1 MKQSFRHSFLWV
13 LLFLSLP
20 YSQSLYSQSLTGTLR
35 GEITSKVSQI
45 PISNAKIVLMSDQGT
60 LSSQTDVDGLFR
72 FDSLTVGRYDLLV
85 SADEFRQF
93 ASSTVIISGKE
104 KVLAIT
110 LRPQI
115 YEMKEVLLIP
125 DVPRGSP
132 NNSMA
137 SVSALSFEVEETRK
151 FAGGLDDPT
160 RLAANF
166 PGVVATPFISEN
178 FISIRGNS
186 ARGLLYRL
194 EGVDIPNP
202 NHFARIGSSG
212 GSFTIFSNQVLANS
226 DFFVGAFP
234 AEYGN
239 ATSGVF
245 DVHFRKG
252 NNQQHEFTLQAGVLG
267 VDLAAE
273 GPLTSN
279 KGASYLVNYRYATF
293 NLVNHAVNY
302 LSLPTYQDLSFK
314 LHLPTE
320 KAGTFSIFG
329 IGGLSERLR
338 IAELDSSLWERDL
351 DRFDNVLA
359 SNMAAVGV
367 KHSLL
372 LKTGSL
378 LRSTLIGSYS
388 FLRDNKR
395 YLESDLSFRQREF
408 NEYTR
413 IPLTFTSSIEHQFN
427 FRHTN
432 KTGII
437 LNTTSHDYLASD
449 YDYVLDRRF
458 TQADEAGQTQ
468 TVQAYTQSKFQL
480 SPQISATA
488 GLHFL
493 YFDLTQH
500 GSLEPRASLSLK
512 LAPRQTLSLGYGLH
526 SRIEHWAVYMTRL
539 ESPATGNFS
548 LPNQNLDF
556 VKTHH
561 MVLSYQAMLSDHLRF
576 VGEGYYQNLFQV
588 PVEVDGTWSV
598 VNLAELDELRVL
610 TNQGTA
616 RNVGVDLGLERFS
629 RAGLY
634 YMLNAS
640 VFNSTYTDISG
651 NRHSTAFNTGYKA
664 NLLMG
669 KEFKVGKKK
678 GLNNLLGL
686 NGALSVL
693 GGQRFTPIDPFTSL
707 LARETIFDE
716 TRPWEGQDKPLYIL
730 DFTLTLNRNHPK
742 YSGTWVIQIKN
753 LFSSS
758 VPEYKEWDALL
769 EEEVELRG
777 ATVLPILSYR
787 VSF

>member
-1 MKQSFRHSFLWV
+1 MNNLLSQCCLCFVGLT
-13 LLFLSLP
+13 LFLFSPSSLF
-20 YSQSLYSQSLTGTLR
+20 SQSLTGTLR
-35 GEITSKVSQI
+35 GQVINS
-45 PISNAKIVLMSDQGT
+45 SDQNPIANATVSLLFESGSLSKQSNEEGT
-60 LSSQTDVDGLFR
+60 FR
-72 FDSLTVGRYDLLV
+72 FDSLSVGRYDLLV
-85 SADEFRQF
+85 SGEGFRQF
-93 ASSTVIISGKE
+93 ASSTVVISGKE
-104 KVLAIT
+104 TVLELS
-110 LRPQI
+110 LRPQV
-115 YEMKEVLLIP
+115 YDLKEVLMIP

-252 NNQQHEFTLQAGVLG
+252 NNQKHEFTLQAGVLG

-273 GPLTSN
+273 GPLTKN

-293 NLVNHAVNY
+293 NLVNHAISY

-329 IGGLSERLR
+329 IGGISQRLR
-338 IAELDSSLWERDL
+338 VAERDSSLWERDL

-359 SNMAAVGV
+359 SDMAAVGIN
-367 KHSLL
+367 HSLL

-378 LRSTLIGSYS
+378 LRSTLVGSYS
-388 FLRDNKR
+388 FLRDNKT
-395 YLESDLSFRQREF
+395 YLEDDLNFRQREF
-408 NEYTR
+408 NEYSR
-413 IPLTFTSSIEHQFN
+413 LPLTFTSSIEHQFH

-437 LNTTSHDYLASD
+437 LNTTNHDYLSSD
-449 YDYVLDRRF
+449 YDYVLDRRY
-458 TQADEAGQTQ
+458 TRSDEAGRTQ
-468 TVQAYTQSKFQL
+468 TFQAYTQSKFEL
-480 SPQISATA
+480 SPKTSATA

-493 YFDLTQH
+493 YFDLNQQY
-500 GSLEPRASLSLK
+500 SLEPRAGLSLK
-512 LAPRQTLSLGYGLH
+512 LAPRQTLSAGYGLH
-526 SRIEHWAVYMTRL
+526 SRVEHWAVYMTRL
-539 ESPATGNFS
+539 ESNPGNFS
-548 LPNQNLDF
+548 LPNKNLDF

-576 VGEGYYQNLFQV
+576 VAEGYYQHLFQV
-588 PVEVDGTWSV
+588 PVEVEGTWSV
-598 VNLAELDELRVL
+598 VNLAELDELRIL
-610 TNQGTA
+610 INEGTA
-616 RNVGVDLGLERFS
+616 RNYGLDLGLERFS

-640 VFNSTYTDISG
+640 VFNSTYTDVQG

-693 GGQRFTPIDPFTSL
+693 GGQRLTPIDPFQSM

-716 TRPWEGQDKPLYIL
+716 TRPWEDQDQPLYVL

-777 ATVLPILSYR
+777 ATVLPIISYR